1 MFGLKAVFFSYYL
14 QSAFN
19 NWRLSEKKIG
29 ELMRKCKTRPN
40 MFGGLL
46 CAVGQLEATEIQR
59 TRLETLEGFI
69 IADVDV
75 AWETN
80 FYKGIYYPDLLGG
93 RAGSED
99 SKSK

>member
-1 MFGLKAVFFSYYL
+1 
-14 QSAFN
+14 
-19 NWRLSEKKIG
+19 
-29 ELMRKCKTRPN
+29 

-80 FYKGIYYPDLLGG
+80 FYKGICYPDLLEG